1 MKIVFESEN
10 RRAVAK
16 INDLVIGFC
25 KYEEIGFV
33 WNIVSTFVDSNYQG
47 KGIAKE
53 LVKVVINNAKKE
65 NKKLISDCSYAKKIL
80 EKIT

>member
-25 KYEEIGFV
+25 KYEEIGSV

-53 LVKVVINNAKKE
+53 LVKVVIKNAKKE

-80 EKIT
+80 EKII

>member
-1 MKIVFESEN
+1 MKIVFENEN

-25 KYEEIGFV
+25 KYEEIGSV

-53 LVKVVINNAKKE
+53 LVKVVIKNAKKE

-80 EKIT
+80 EKII